1 MDLIKENSSKI
12 GFLSLNFQGKE
23 ELGIFNFNICERE
36 FPFRKIGNESERK
49 GYYFSQDI
57 DLSAGR
63 QK

>member
-1 MDLIKENSSKI
+1 MHYNPLCDIHCAHLCYDATSEVFTLEI
-12 GFLSLNFQGKE
+12 
-23 ELGIFNFNICERE
+23 NICERE
-36 FPFRKIGNESERK
+36 FPFRKIGDESERK